1 MYCSYKL
8 LSHMKIEENKT
19 SLISKLANNIK
30 DIFQHLISKTYKFV
44 HRQYKIDK
52 LRFSLISFLIC
63 IISFMSATS
72 IQTYIIQKSQ
82 YKDFLAN
89 SKEITWRE
97 YLDTIDKKPVKE
109 IQANFYRTEY
119 FPFGINNAKKIYEII
134 LKDGTILSYKGDM
147 DEEKSK
153 QVNKIIYDKNIVEKK
168 LFIDHGDKSSAI
180 TSVLGSLF
188 FIMGLIILVIIA
200 QRAFADLLVGK
211 DFQLT
216 RNNEDITFDDII
228 GYDEVKLEFDETI
241 EKLKNY
247 EKYLKRGLATPKGI
261 LLTGAPGV
269 GKTMFAKALANEFG
283 AGFLYA
289 TGSDFVELYVGTGAR
304 RVRSLFAN
312 ARYMAPCVI
321 FIDEVDALGTRNGYG
336 MDSER
341 LSTINQMLA
350 EMDGMNENKA
360 ILVVAATNHQE
371 KVDPA
376 LIRPGR
382 FDKKIHIPNPD
393 IETREAILKFYN
405 AKGNDNIVLEDEGPD
420 FTRFAKITA
429 GMSGADL
436 KNLIDEAKN
445 LFMRSNPEAQEIKIT
460 GKDLDE
466 ALEVVLLGVSVNK
479 SNPKEIE
486 RVAIH
491 ELGHA
496 VVGHNLKNNSH
507 VQKISISGRGVA
519 LGFTLQTPKEELRLL
534 TPKELRSQ
542 ITALLAGRAAE
553 YVILGDISSGA
564 ADDLQRAN
572 TIAQRMV
579 CEWGMGKTVGMF
591 ATLAHNAHTN
601 NPHYNREK
609 IENDINDI
617 LTDCYNQACLVIKEH
632 KEWIETK
639 KTLLLEKIS
648 LEHDELFADY
658 ESYNIKE
665 IITQ

>member
-1 MYCSYKL
+1 
-8 LSHMKIEENKT
+8 MKIESDKT
-19 SLISKLANNIK
+19 SPLTKFVNNVK
-30 DIFQHLISKTYKFV
+30 ENVNFVFNKAYKFV

-52 LRFSLISFLIC
+52 LRFSLMMFLIALM
-63 IISFMSATS
+63 SFVSVAS
-72 IQTYIIQKSQ
+72 SQAYFVQKAQ
-82 YKDFLAN
+82 YNDYVSK
-89 SKEITWRE
+89 SKEITWRQ
-97 YLDTIDKKPVKE
+97 YLDTLEKQPVKE
-109 IQANFYRTEY
+109 LQTNYYRTEF
-119 FPFGINNAKKIYEII
+119 FPFGVNNGKKVYQII
-134 LKDGTILSYKGDM
+134 LNDGTNLSYVGDL

-153 QVNKIIYDKNIVEKK
+153 LANKIIYDKNIVEKK
-168 LFIDHGDKSSAI
+168 LFIDHSDKSSAI
-180 TSVLGSLF
+180 GSMLGSLF

-200 QRAFADLLVGK
+200 QRAFADVLVGK

-216 RNNEDITFDDII
+216 RNNEDITFKDII
-228 GYDEVKLEFDETI
+228 GYDEVKQEFEETV
-241 EKLKNY
+241 EKLKHY
-247 EKYLKRGLATPKGI
+247 EKLQQRGIATPKGI
-261 LLTGAPGV
+261 LLTGPPGV

-321 FIDEVDALGTRNGYG
+321 FIDEVDALGTRGGYG

-360 ILVVAATNHQE
+360 ILVVAATNHQD

-376 LIRPGR
+376 LLRPGR
-382 FDKKIHIPNPD
+382 FDKKINIPTPD
-393 IETREAILKFYN
+393 IETREAILRFYN
-405 AKGNDNIVLEDEGPD
+405 NKGNDNIVVAGEEPD
-420 FTRFAKITA
+420 FKRFARITA

-436 KNLIDEAKN
+436 KNVIDEAKN
-445 LFMRSNPEAQEIKIT
+445 VFMRANPSAEEIRISGT
-460 GKDLDE
+460 DLDE
-466 ALEVVLLGVSVNK
+466 ALEVILLGVMKNK
-479 SNPKEIE
+479 SIPKEVD
-486 RVAIH
+486 RVAVH

-496 VVGHNLKNNSH
+496 VVGHSLQNNSH
-507 VQKISISGRGVA
+507 VQKISVSGRGMA

-534 TPKELRSQ
+534 TPKELMSQ

-553 YVILGDISSGA
+553 WVMLGDISSGA

-572 TIAQRMV
+572 TIAQKMV

-591 ATLAHNAHTN
+591 ATINNGMHNN

-617 LTDCYNQACLVIKEH
+617 LTECYEKACKLIELH
-632 KEWIETK
+632 KSWIEVK
-639 KTLLLEKIS
+639 KALLLEKIS
-648 LEHDELFADY
+648 LEHDELFSDY
-658 ESYNIKE
+658 ETYQIKE
-665 IITQ
+665 LI

>member
-1 MYCSYKL
+1 
-8 LSHMKIEENKT
+8 MKIEPDNKSTLTKFVNNVKENV
-19 SLISKLANNIK
+19 NF
-30 DIFQHLISKTYKFV
+30 IFAKAYKFV

-52 LRFSLISFLIC
+52 LRFSLIMFLIAIMC
-63 IISFMSATS
+63 FVSVASSQAYFV
-72 IQTYIIQKSQ
+72 QKAQ
-82 YKDFLAN
+82 YNDFVSK
-89 SKEITWRE
+89 SKEITWRQ
-97 YLDTIDKKPVKE
+97 YLDTLEKQPIKE
-109 IQANFYRTEY
+109 VQTNYYRTEF
-119 FPFGINNAKKIYEII
+119 FPFGVNNGKKVYQII
-134 LKDGTILSYKGDM
+134 LTDGSNLSYIGDL
-147 DEEKSK
+147 DEEKAK
-153 QVNKIIYDKNIVEKK
+153 QANKIIYDKNIVEKK
-168 LFIDHGDKSSAI
+168 LFIDHSDKSSAI
-180 TSVLGSLF
+180 GSMLGSLF

-200 QRAFADLLVGK
+200 QRAFADILVGK

-216 RNNEDITFDDII
+216 RNNEDISFNDII
-228 GYDEVKLEFDETI
+228 GYDEVKQEFEETVSKLKQY
-241 EKLKNY
+241 EKLQQ
-247 EKYLKRGLATPKGI
+247 RGIATPKGI
-261 LLTGAPGV
+261 LLTGPPGV

-321 FIDEVDALGTRNGYG
+321 FIDEVDALGTRGGYG

-360 ILVVAATNHQE
+360 ILVVAATNHQD

-382 FDKKIHIPNPD
+382 FDKKINIPTPD
-393 IETREAILKFYN
+393 IETREAILRFYN
-405 AKGNDNIVLEDEGPD
+405 NKGNDNIVLEGEGPD
-420 FTRFAKITA
+420 FKRFARITA

-445 LFMRSNPEAQEIKIT
+445 VFMRANPESEEIKIT
-460 GKDLDE
+460 GSDLDE
-466 ALEVVLLGVSVNK
+466 ALEVILLGVTKNK
-479 SNPKEIE
+479 SIPKEVE
-486 RVAIH
+486 RVAVH

-496 VVGHNLKNNSH
+496 VVGHALENNSH
-507 VQKISISGRGVA
+507 VQKISIAGRGMA

-534 TPKELRSQ
+534 TPKELMAQ

-553 YVILGDISSGA
+553 FVMLGDISSGA

-572 TIAQRMV
+572 TIAQKMV

-591 ATLAHNAHTN
+591 ATIVNHTHMN

-617 LTDCYNQACLVIKEH
+617 LTECYSDACALIESH
-632 KEWIETK
+632 RAWIEVK
-639 KTLLLEKIS
+639 KELLLEKIS
-648 LEHDELFADY
+648 LEHDELFLDY
-658 ESYNIKE
+658 ENYKAKE
-665 IITQ
+665 LNFSA